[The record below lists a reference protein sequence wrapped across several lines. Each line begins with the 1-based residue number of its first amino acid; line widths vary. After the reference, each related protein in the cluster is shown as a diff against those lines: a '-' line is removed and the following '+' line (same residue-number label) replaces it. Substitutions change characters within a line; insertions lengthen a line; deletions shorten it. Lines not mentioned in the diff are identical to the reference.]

1 MDGNS
6 CSGAAGLA
14 RPIASLAAMNSD
26 DRQPADNSQAE
37 VEGAPE
43 SDHAEEP
50 TVSFVVDPTADES
63 FVTTPGDFERY
74 ALVVERGPYR
84 GVTWLLEDGETTV
97 GRHPDDDIFLDD
109 VTVSRHHVRMVA
121 SSGRLTVEDLGS
133 TNGTYVNGERVEI
146 IELAAGDEVII
157 GKYHLLIAGRND

>member
-1 MDGNS
+1 ME
-6 CSGAAGLA
+6 
-14 RPIASLAAMNSD
+14 SD
-26 DRQPADNSQAE
+26 DRPDIKGQAE
-37 VEGAPE
+37 VEGDSAR
-43 SDHAEEP
+43 DQAEEP
-50 TVSFVVDPTADES
+50 TVSFVLDPTTDES
-63 FVTTPGDFERY
+63 FVTSPGDFDKY

-109 VTVSRHHVRMVA
+109 VTVSRGHVRVVA

-133 TNGTYVNGERVEI
+133 TNGTYVNGERVEKVD
-146 IELAAGDEVII
+146 LAAGDELII